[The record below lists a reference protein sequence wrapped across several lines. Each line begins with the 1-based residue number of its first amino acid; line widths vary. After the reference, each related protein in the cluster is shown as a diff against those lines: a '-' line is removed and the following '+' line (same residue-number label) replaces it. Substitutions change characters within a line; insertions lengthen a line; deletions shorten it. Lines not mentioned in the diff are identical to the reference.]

1 MAKKK
6 NKKGTLRIN
15 MDGVETGGKTLPE
28 GSYVVKVESVELK
41 ESTSGSEY
49 LAFTFEVVEGKH
61 KKAKLFHNCSLQPQA
76 LFNLKSVLIALQYE
90 MESVEFDLDLDDLLD
105 LECEV
110 EVTHEMYEG
119 KKKARIVEFSML
131 EDDDDEDEEDLD
143 EDDDS
148 DEDEEEDDEEDE
160 DEDDEEDLSELSL
173 KDLKAKAKEM
183 GIKVKKGMSKDDI
196 IELIEESMDDEDDEE
211 EEDEEEDEIDYE
223 ELSLKELKAL
233 AKERGIKVKKGMDED
248 DIIELLEDNE

>member
-1 MAKKK
+1 MAKKTK
-6 NKKGTLRIN
+6 KKGTLRIN

-41 ESTSGSEY
+41 ESSNGSEY
-49 LAFTFEVVEGKH
+49 LAFTFEVVEGKN

-90 MESVEFDLDLDDLLD
+90 MESVEFDLDLDDLID

-131 EDDDDEDEEDLD
+131 EDDDEEESDDD
-143 EDDDS
+143 EDDDEEES
-148 DEDEEEDDEEDE
+148 DDDEDDDEEESDDDEDDDEEE
-160 DEDDEEDLSELSL
+160 SELTL
-173 KDLKAKAKEM
+173 KELKAKAKEM
-183 GIKVKKGMSKDDI
+183 GIKVKKGMGKDDI
-196 IELIEESMDDEDDEE
+196 IELIEEAMDDEE
-211 EEDEEEDEIDYE
+211 EEDDEIDYE

-248 DIIELLEDNE
+248 DIIELLEDAE

>member
-1 MAKKK
+1 MAKKTK
-6 NKKGTLRIN
+6 KKGTLRIN

-41 ESTSGSEY
+41 ESSNGSEY
-49 LAFTFEVVEGKH
+49 LAFTFEVVEGKN

-90 MESVEFDLDLDDLLD
+90 MESVEFDLDLDDLID

-131 EDDDDEDEEDLD
+131 EDDDEEESDDD
-143 EDDDS
+143 EDDD
-148 DEDEEEDDEEDE
+148 EEE
-160 DEDDEEDLSELSL
+160 SELTL
-173 KDLKAKAKEM
+173 KELKAKAKEM
-183 GIKVKKGMSKDDI
+183 GIKVKKGMGKDDI
-196 IELIEESMDDEDDEE
+196 IELIEEAMDDEE
-211 EEDEEEDEIDYE
+211 EEDDEIDYE

-248 DIIELLEDNE
+248 DIIELLEDAE